1 MLIEDVKRLLNE
13 RLPTAKLM
21 QQAASAIDVS
31 LATMYR
37 YKSDPS
43 AIPFGALVNLGKYLA
58 FPIEGTVVWSKQDVP
73 RSELRRFQL
82 ESAVAMQETHGS
94 RFTVTPSYSVN
105 VELPEVTQ
113 LLWDFDYGP
122 PSSNCDLNRYLEYR
136 CARRKMY
143 LEGKYNSLELITG
156 NGYRDFFNGQGRF
169 KGIPRILRQQQ
180 VKEFIRTLELPHVSR
195 RVYLKSTPE
204 LPVFTCY
211 SNAVAVIRVDDF
223 TVEFSGT
230 GAVHE
235 LTEIFHNYF
244 DNADLKAK
252 EEMVDFLRNPNQSR
266 NCHDT

>member
-1 MLIEDVKRLLNE
+1 MLIEDVKKLLTE
-13 RLPTAKLM
+13 RLTTAKLM
-21 QQAASAIDVS
+21 RQAASVIDVS

-82 ESAVAMQETHGS
+82 ESAVAMQEARGS

-113 LLWDFDYGP
+113 FLWNFDYGR
-122 PSSNCDLNRYLEYR
+122 PSSNGELDRYLEHR

-156 NGYRDFFNGQGRF
+156 NGYRDFFNGKGRF
-169 KGIPRILRQQQ
+169 KGVPTNLRQKQ
-180 VKEFIRTLELPHVSR
+180 VKELIRTLDLPHVIR
-195 RVYLKSTPE
+195 RLYLKNTPE

-230 GAVHE
+230 SAVQE
-235 LTEIFHNYF
+235 LTEVFQNYF
-244 DNADLKAK
+244 ANADVKTK
-252 EEMVDFLRNPNQSR
+252 EEMVDFLKHPNQFEE
-266 NCHDT
+266 